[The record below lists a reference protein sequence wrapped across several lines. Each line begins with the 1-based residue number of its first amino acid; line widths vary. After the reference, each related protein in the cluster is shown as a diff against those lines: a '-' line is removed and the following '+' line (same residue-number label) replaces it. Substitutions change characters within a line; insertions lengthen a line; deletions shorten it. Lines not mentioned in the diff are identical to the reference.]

1 MRTDLKFTADWFTKS
16 IHELTEYSLPLL
28 KGRNNLQVLEI
39 GSFEGLSSRWFI
51 DNILQDEGS
60 SLCCIDT
67 WNGSAEHN
75 SERFDIPGLYERFLH
90 NMKEHIDSGKCT
102 HIRGMSSDV
111 LPRLIAGGKT
121 YDMVFIDGSHVSSDV
136 AIDGILSYLLLKP
149 GGVMVFDDY
158 IWGLGDMQYKDI
170 PYPSID
176 FIRNCFVSTGRLELI
191 ATGVM
196 ATFKKII

>member
-1 MRTDLKFTADWFTKS
+1 MRTDLIFTVDWFTKS
-16 IHELTEYSLPLL
+16 IHELKEHAIPLL
-28 KGRNNLQVLEI
+28 RGLKNIEVLEI
-39 GSFEGLSSRWFI
+39 GSFEGLSSRWII
-51 DNILQDEGS
+51 DNILQDDAS
-60 SLCCIDT
+60 KLCCVDT
-67 WNGSAEHN
+67 WNGSAEHTN
-75 SERFDIPGLYERFLH
+75 GRFDLDGLYDRFVH
-90 NMKEHIDSGKCT
+90 NMREHIDSGKCT
-102 HIRGMSSDV
+102 HIRGASSEV
-111 LPRLIAGGKT
+111 LPKLIASGKM

-158 IWGLGDMQYKDI
+158 VWGLGEMHYKDI

-176 FIRNCFVSTGRLELI
+176 FIRNCFVSTGRIELI